1 MIFKLN
7 LLHIVLVLGAMFAV
21 HLALREIR
29 GRSVRPWRLF
39 ALPATAVI
47 LAMILVLF
55 QLAARQPSWWF
66 GAVFAAGAA
75 VGAVRGAT
83 MLLKVDQNLRLLRPT
98 SRRAL
103 FWVTL
108 AIPISIGVEIGG
120 AMVGAEGGPAA
131 PGRYHHN
138 GVVRRPAG
146 RPRRGASGPAAAR
159 PACRFPANFVT
170 RRPSR
175 ISKKRGVPH
184 APPASCPKT

>member
-1 MIFKLN
+1 MIFHLN
-7 LLHIVLVLGAMFAV
+7 LLHLVLVIGAMAAV

-39 ALPATAVI
+39 ALPAVALI

-83 MLLKVDQNLRLLRPT
+83 MILKVDQNLRLLRPT

-108 AIPISIGVEIGG
+108 AIPIAIGVEIGG
-120 AMVGAEGGPAA
+120 AMVGADGVQLRLAA
-131 PGRYHHN
+131 AFTMSLCAGLL
-138 GVVRRPAG
+138 AG
-146 RPRRGASGPAAAR
+146 RAVALAAR
-159 PACRFPANFVT
+159 LQSAPHVDF
-170 RRPSR
+170 RRMS
-175 ISKKRGVPH
+175 
-184 APPASCPKT
+184 